1 MPACTLSRAP
11 LSCSTGRTRR
21 SVVLASAPS
30 HTPSHLCERPLA
42 ELAAERWPSA
52 AAAALCARS
61 TRRPFHAALGHGA
74 AAAHR
79 CGKAAQGRTA
89 RACGTRHRGRRAR
102 RAAARG
108 LCRECCLFACM
119 SLFPRHLDGGVSPPE
134 CSGHSLPMR
143 VSRALRGL
151 MGGLPACRIG
161 GKAPTPRRAV
171 ATGAERARGQG
182 AASISTGARAGSTA
196 LASPRDVL
204 HFWFGDTTWAL
215 PPKARAAAMA
225 DKAYLKV
232 LLAHSLCAPFLRP
245 AGAACNVLVCAP

>member
-108 LCRECCLFACM
+108 LCRECCLFCLTPSFPGIWMAVCLRQSAQGTLSRCAVHEPSAALWVV
-119 SLFPRHLDGGVSPPE
+119 SLHAASVAKRRRRAARLPREPSEHE
-134 CSGHSLPMR
+134 AR
-143 VSRALRGL
+143 V
-151 MGGLPACRIG
+151 LPASAL
-161 GKAPTPRRAV
+161 AP
-171 ATGAERARGQG
+171 ERAAPPLQ
-182 AASISTGARAGSTA
+182 ARATCFIFGSAT
-196 LASPRDVL
+196 
-204 HFWFGDTTWAL
+204 
-215 PPKARAAAMA
+215 
-225 DKAYLKV
+225 
-232 LLAHSLCAPFLRP
+232 RP
-245 AGAACNVLVCAP
+245 GRCHQKHEQLQWRTRPI

>member
-108 LCRECCLFACM
+108 LCRECCLFCLTPSFPGIWMAVCLRQSAQGTLSRCAFHEPSAASWVV
-119 SLFPRHLDGGVSPPE
+119 SLHAASVAKRRRRAARLPREPSEHEARVLLRDLPFRIEKLHAVALQHGRATSNVEFRLYAPQCVKPKRTLRCSFTHLDFTH
-134 CSGHSLPMR
+134 HSR
-143 VSRALRGL
+143 KSVFF
-151 MGGLPACRIG
+151 
-161 GKAPTPRRAV
+161 K
-171 ATGAERARGQG
+171 
-182 AASISTGARAGSTA
+182 
-196 LASPRDVL
+196 
-204 HFWFGDTTWAL
+204 
-215 PPKARAAAMA
+215 
-225 DKAYLKV
+225 
-232 LLAHSLCAPFLRP
+232 
-245 AGAACNVLVCAP
+245 